1 MNVIMSRNKKFDDG
15 SISFPIMQCWDPRTE
30 IATIAAQVS
39 GERVL
44 CRIPMTV
51 LKRKFSIFAD
61 EPMKAIT
68 ENRAKIEAAARK
80 LIEEKTFEKD
90 GSINIQY
97 KDL

>member
-1 MNVIMSRNKKFDDG
+1 MNAAMNRSKKPDDG
-15 SISFPIMQCWDPRTE
+15 TISFPAMQCWDPNTE

-39 GERVL
+39 GRRVL

-51 LKRKFSIFAD
+51 LKRRFYIFSG
-61 EPMKAIT
+61 EPMKVVT
-68 ENRAKIEAAARK
+68 EYRTDIETAARK
-80 LIEEKTFEKD
+80 LIEDQAFEED

>member
-1 MNVIMSRNKKFDDG
+1 
-15 SISFPIMQCWDPRTE
+15 
-30 IATIAAQVS
+30 
-39 GERVL
+39 
-44 CRIPMTV
+44 MTV

-80 LIEEKTFEKD
+80 LIEGKTFEKD
-90 GSINIQY
+90 GSINIQF

>member
-1 MNVIMSRNKKFDDG
+1 MNRSKKSDDG
-15 SISFPIMQCWDPRTE
+15 IITFPVMQCWDPGTE
-30 IATIAAQVS
+30 IATIAARVS

-51 LKRKFSIFAD
+51 LKRKFSIFTD

-68 ENRAKIEAAARK
+68 KYRAKIEVAARK
-80 LIEEKTFEKD
+80 LIEEKAFGKD

>member
-1 MNVIMSRNKKFDDG
+1 MNVIMNRTKKSDDN
-15 SISFPIMQCWDPRTE
+15 SISFPVMQCWDPSTE

-44 CRIPMTV
+44 CRIPITV
-51 LKRKFSIFAD
+51 LEKKFQVLAN
-61 EPMKAIT
+61 EPMKVIT
-68 ENRAKIEAAARK
+68 EYRAKIESAARR